1 MLTIITKEIKN
12 INLKLGTGQVGQF
25 QKLDTEAKD
34 FTDQTLLAN
43 APRPLAEKYE
53 RSKIE
58 AS

>member
-1 MLTIITKEIKN
+1 MTIITKDIKYTSR
-12 INLKLGTGQVGQF
+12 IRQF
-25 QKLDTEAKD
+25 KKLDIEDKR
-34 FTDQTLLAN
+34 LHRSNPYIAN